1 MERSEHIDQLAT
13 ALSKFQGEL
22 EQPKM
27 NSAVKVK
34 TRTGGEYSFKYADL
48 SECKAAAKKP
58 LADNG
63 LAVTQLIEEDY
74 SLLTMLVHSSGQ
86 WIASRVKMPIMEQGA
101 QAVGSAITYAKRYA
115 FCAILGIVADDDEDG
130 NLSQGNSPQKQPA
143 KEQPAKSPGKKMFD
157 LKLLDKK
164 EFFDRVYPYEAKARE
179 EGKAFSLK
187 AFMESVYRID
197 SNALRVVEDKYTEY
211 KVNNNLS

>member
-1 MERSEHIDQLAT
+1 MERSEQIDQLAA
-13 ALSKFQGEL
+13 ALAKFQGEL

-143 KEQPAKSPGKKMFD
+143 KSPGKKMFD